1 MSNNAT
7 VIPVAVP
14 ARVSSRKEALHT
26 STEAMYGDDELARA
40 LGLSEEDAGWMTAR
54 GNAAKAARGKSVRP
68 LQPDLK
74 RHVLR
79 DAWHF
84 VRGLLTG
91 RGKAGD
97 QRVRKGGSPGL
108 ASIFRIK

>member
-14 ARVSSRKEALHT
+14 SRVSSRREPIHT
-26 STEAMYGDDELARA
+26 STEAIYGDDEVAKT
-40 LGLSEEDAGWMTAR
+40 LGLSEEDAARMTAQ
-54 GNAAKAARGKSVRP
+54 GNAAKAARAKSVRP
-68 LQPDLK
+68 LRPGPK
-74 RHVLR
+74 RHLLR

-84 VRGLLTG
+84 VRGLFAG

-97 QRVRKGGSPGL
+97 RGER
-108 ASIFRIK
+108 